1 MQFNW
6 HKQPITSVE
15 WHPSEDSVFAA
26 SGDDH
31 QVSLWDLALE
41 ADDDVMV
48 SDSDGA
54 ATIPP
59 QLLFTHHH
67 ECVKELHWHPQ
78 IHDTLISTG
87 IDAMN
92 IFKPVTK

>member
-1 MQFNW
+1 M
-6 HKQPITSVE
+6 
-15 WHPSEDSVFAA
+15 FAA